1 MAVHV
6 FVVDEENYKICIKR
20 GLAAI
25 PDCDK
30 ANTMDGLISRM
41 AMIQKGDYVLFYV
54 TLKKE
59 LRGIYK
65 VLDCPFFDTTEVWP
79 INEEHQVY
87 PLRIRIENSR
97 YVFPCPIRL
106 SDVYDL
112 KDNGKIWTFTLK
124 RPAFGSRNVMFSI
137 SNQEF
142 EELFNLYL
150 RLNPI
155 YGEPKQI
162 EEPYK
167 YFTPNLQ
174 NYLSIDK
181 DIFELK
187 YEYTLM
193 SLLSYKLANKN
204 FREVFG
210 NYDDYLSYVPT
221 SFDKEIDM
229 VLLFNHPENPKQIIA
244 YNILELKKDIF
255 DEKGLSQ
262 LLQYE
267 DWFLRK
273 KVNGDSC
280 MLRSTAIAKRF
291 SPKVI
296 DYLVKRKL
304 LENKYVSLLKYQY
317 TREGLIIERV
327 EY

>member
-1 MAVHV
+1 MAVHI
-6 FVVDEENYKICIKR
+6 FVIDEKNYEICIKR
-20 GLAAI
+20 GLAGI

-30 ANTMDGLISRM
+30 PNTMDALISRM
-41 AMIQKGDYVLFYV
+41 AMIRKGDYVLFYI

-65 VLDCPFFDTTEVWP
+65 VLDRPFFDQTQVWP
-79 INEEHQVY
+79 VNEESQIY
-87 PLRIRIENSR
+87 PLRIRIENSP
-97 YVFPCPIRL
+97 YVFPVPIRL

-112 KDNGKIWTFTLK
+112 RDNGKIWTFTLK

-137 SNQEF
+137 SNHEF

-150 RLNPI
+150 RLNPL
-155 YGEPKQI
+155 YGEPQQI

-167 YFTPNLQ
+167 YFPPDLQ
-174 NYLSIDK
+174 NYLSIDRNT
-181 DIFELK
+181 FELK

-193 SLLSYKLANKN
+193 SLLSYQLANEQFK
-204 FREVFG
+204 EIFG
-210 NYDDYLSYVPT
+210 NYSDYLSYVPT

-229 VLLFNHPENPKQIIA
+229 VLLFNHPENSKQIIA

-255 DEKGLSQ
+255 DEHGLSQ

-280 MLRSTAIAKRF
+280 MLRTTAIAKRF

-296 DYLVKRKL
+296 NYLEKRKL
-304 LENKYVSLLKYQY
+304 IENKEVLLLKYQY
-317 TREGLIIERV
+317 TSKGLTFERV